1 MRTAQRVHNQRHNP
15 SGRHAEYS
23 LDSMLTCPGCGGR
36 NPPEFEVCP
45 FCNLRLGEQANGSRA
60 RRARLAALLF
70 LVVLVSTVLL
80 VLTRTVPIA

>member
-1 MRTAQRVHNQRHNP
+1 MRTAQRVRNQRHNP
-15 SGRHAEYS
+15 SGRDAEYS

-36 NPPEFEVCP
+36 NPPELAVCP
-45 FCNLRLGEQANGSRA
+45 FCNLRLGEQANGSA